1 MKIQKYI
8 SISLLK
14 NVFSQ
19 EPTQDPG
26 ELKEIFEDIKMG
38 RIHDAAM
45 EDFNLHSGPRLMLNN
60 L

>member
-19 EPTQDPG
+19 EPTKDPG
-26 ELKEIFEDIKMG
+26 EIKEIFEDIKMG

-45 EDFNLHSGPRLMLNN
+45 EDFNLHSGPRLMLINI
-60 L
+60 